1 MKNSINDLARMWRNL
16 HPTTRRLVKGPVPPA
31 ASPDSETKPIDS
43 ELSNLLAALD
53 CHLAEQTPAAR
64 RRQRLQRLAENC
76 ALVLQG
82 QTRSAEIFAQLVARA
97 YRRHDFA
104 RLDALG
110 AILAA
115 RFSPREICATLRHP
129 HPIVR
134 ALGHEA
140 LVHLPLSALTLLLA
154 DSAAAPL
161 ARYALERQA
170 LDYGSEPAQEFLFFL
185 DDNEFGVAE

>member
-1 MKNSINDLARMWRNL
+1 MKNPVNDLARMWRNL
-16 HPTTRRLVKGPVPPA
+16 HPTTRRLVKGPVPPTAPRNAPSRA
-31 ASPDSETKPIDS
+31 ADS
-43 ELSNLLAALD
+43 ELSRLLAALD
-53 CHLAEQTPAAR
+53 HHLAEKTPAAR
-64 RRQRLQRLAENC
+64 RRRGLQRLAENC
-76 ALVLQG
+76 ALVLQS

-110 AILAA
+110 ATLVA
-115 RFSPREICATLRHP
+115 RFSPREICATLRHR

-140 LVHLPLSALTLLLA
+140 LVHLPVGRLVSLLS
-154 DSAAAPL
+154 DPAAAPL

-170 LDYGSEPAQEFLFFL
+170 LDYQTEAAQEVLFFL
-185 DDNEFGVAE
+185 DDDEFGVAE